1 MMAKATRRTR
11 RMIGEAINEAIDAT
25 ISGEGEEGGAG
36 AEAGVADVIGSAA
49 AAEAVGD
56 GGENEARALGW

>member
-1 MMAKATRRTR
+1 
-11 RMIGEAINEAIDAT
+11 MIGEAINEAIDAT